1 MLVDY
6 SAVVVW
12 AMMRKMKIEGRR
24 TRLLRSFSM
33 LHRDSVKPFL
43 DVPTARNMKDVADG
57 LKDEDI
63 DRDADELAAETPK
76 FWQRWRRVCQCRR
89 LRSAS

>member
-1 MLVDY
+1 M
-6 SAVVVW
+6 VVK
-12 AMMRKMKIEGRR
+12 AMVRKMKIEGHR

-33 LHRDSVKPFL
+33 LHRDSVKSFL
-43 DVPTARNMKDVADG
+43 DVPTALPRAGLRNMKDVGDG

-76 FWQRWRRVCQCRR
+76 FWQRWQRVCQCRR